1 MNKLLVFAMTSAI
14 ATNVLAYSGSND
26 PRFFDARG
34 TYNHNLSSLPMNGSL
49 SNDKTPWA
57 SSFWPHIYGGITFRW
72 NDYIQDAPVV
82 RQLHGQIAILK
93 DELTELKKE
102 LFSNSNP
109 SAQDVSRID
118 NKIANVNDQIRTL
131 SRLKGEEHQKVFFD
145 IERPKNLNDVRKMS
159 KDQID
164 KLSPTEKYDIFKAL
178 KTGKSNDFRL
188 TDEVLGVTGP
198 NKAYWEG
205 ICNGWSSAAI
215 EYYEPQVQ
223 TYSKN
228 GISVTFGSSDMKA
241 LLSYYHFAITK
252 NKLTS
257 KKNKT
262 NRIGE
267 RCKTEFPAEAWF
279 IKDGKEYYKTIE
291 KNKVVVKPVPSEC
304 IDTNPGAFHIA
315 LANKIAIE
323 KESFVAEVVRDNEIW
338 NQPVYGYSSEILSE
352 STSNLVNP
360 TKKTR
365 KQVHVKT
372 RMNYANDGGRMF
384 WEQDDPEEEFYAWW
398 EPTNG
403 TPNYRGAHKDFEY
416 ILDVDKNGNIIGGHW
431 LSYERPDFIWVKRS
445 KGFVGTGFAFGIVG
459 YMNDL
464 KDLAKVR

>member
-1 MNKLLVFAMTSAI
+1 MNKLLVFAMSSAI
-14 ATNVLAYSGSND
+14 ATNALAYSGSND
-26 PRFFDARG
+26 PKFFDATG
-34 TYNHNLSSLPMNGSL
+34 TYNHNLSTLPLEGSL
-49 SNDKTPWA
+49 NKDMTPWA
-57 SSFWPHIYGGITFRW
+57 SSFWPHIYGGIAFRW

-82 RQLHGQIAILK
+82 RQLQAQVGALK
-93 DELTELKKE
+93 DEITDLKKE
-102 LFSNSNP
+102 LFSSSNQ
-109 SAQDVSRID
+109 SAYEITRIG
-118 NKIANVNDQIRTL
+118 NRISNAKSQIQTL
-131 SRLKGEEHQKVFFD
+131 LKLKGAEHQKVFFD
-145 IERPKNLNDVRKMS
+145 IKRPKDLDDVRRMS
-159 KDQID
+159 QKQIN
-164 KLSPTEKYDIFKAL
+164 KLSATEKFDIFKAL
-178 KTGKSNDFRL
+178 KTGKSNNFKL
-188 TDEVLGVTGP
+188 TKEVLNVTGP

-215 EYYEPQVQ
+215 EYHEPQVQ

-252 NKLTS
+252 NKFTS
-257 KKNKT
+257 KKNRT

-279 IKDGKEYYKTIE
+279 MKDGKEFYRSII
-291 KNKVVVKPVPSEC
+291 KNKVVIKPVPSEC
-304 IDTNPGAFHIA
+304 VDTNPGAFHIA

-323 KESFVAEVVRDNEIW
+323 KEGFVAEVVRDKEVW
-338 NQPVYGYSSEILSE
+338 NQPVYGYSSEIVSE
-352 STSNLVNP
+352 STTNFSNP

-365 KQVHVKT
+365 KQVKVKT

-403 TPNYRGAHKDFEY
+403 TKNYRGGHKDFEY
-416 ILDVDKNGNIIGGHW
+416 ILDLDKRGNIIGGHW

-445 KGFVGTGFAFGIVG
+445 KGFIGKGFAYGIVG
-459 YMNDL
+459 YLNDL
-464 KDLAKVR
+464 KDLATVR